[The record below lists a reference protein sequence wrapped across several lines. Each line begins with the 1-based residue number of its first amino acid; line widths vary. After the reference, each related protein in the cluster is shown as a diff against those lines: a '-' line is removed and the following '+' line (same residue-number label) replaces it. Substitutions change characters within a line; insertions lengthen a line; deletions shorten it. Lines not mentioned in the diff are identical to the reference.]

1 MLLLSLSLLL
11 AVFQLIA
18 FDHAIAT
25 STAGFTDEVANDTT
39 VFTPLID
46 GTILAVILVLAL
58 AGVTLSFMK
67 PKMLP
72 LRVLL
77 AIAITGLAYFVFE
90 LIEIGIQQHLSG
102 FKGV

>member
-1 MLLLSLSLLL
+1 MLLLCLSLLL
-11 AVFQLIA
+11 ATFQLIA

-25 STAGFTDEVANDTT
+25 STAGFTDDVANDTT

-46 GTILAVILVLAL
+46 NTILAVILLLAL
-58 AGVTLSFMK
+58 VGVTLSFSK

-72 LRVLL
+72 LRILL
-77 AIAITGLAYFVFE
+77 AIFITGLAYFAFE
-90 LIEIGIQQHLSG
+90 LIEVGIQQHLSG